1 MTALHRRVI
10 VTGSRA
16 LKDHRPVRAELDA
29 VAAELQPEDHLMV
42 VHGGCATGADRA
54 ASDWYRAV
62 CEAPSNM
69 RAHERAE
76 RTGAQFSNDPVRWR
90 GNGAKVGLEVWPAD
104 WENCS
109 PACIHAPRRHRD
121 GRPYC
126 PQAGPRRNADMI
138 AAGADLVLAFPLSS
152 RRADSP
158 GTWHCIGLAAQA
170 RIPFRRIYPRR

>member
-1 MTALHRRVI
+1 MTVHRRII

-16 LKDHRPVRAELDA
+16 LKDHRPVRAELDSI
-29 VAAELQPEDHLMV
+29 AAELTPDDTLTV

-54 ASDWYRAV
+54 ASDWHRAMCV
-62 CEAPSNM
+62 APSEM
-69 RAHERAE
+69 RALELISRGH
-76 RTGAQFSNDPVRWR
+76 QFPTNAIRWR
-90 GNGAKVGLEVWPAD
+90 GNGPTVGIEKWPAD
-104 WENCS
+104 WENC
-109 PACIHAPRRHRD
+109 AETCIHAPRRHRD

-170 RIPFRRIYPRR
+170 RIPYRRIYPRR